1 MKNYIIQLTIITSLL
16 NIDNLQAQSTYI
28 DIDGS
33 ITEYLWGKNSS
44 LFSNNE
50 LIIAENDSA
59 YFIAVK
65 TKANAIVNVLL
76 QSDSDLY
83 IFHSSLSVG
92 MAHYKIN
99 DSKIGSLSKG
109 FSEYDESWIY
119 RDNKISSAFKGVT
132 FKNSYAKHKWFA
144 STMNMGNIG
153 ETEFV
158 ISKSIVNKNSKLCIL
173 YDESFNLNFFPQQAS
188 ITNSKN
194 TDFTIHLGNT
204 PNEINFTP
212 SNWLILKND

>member
-1 MKNYIIQLTIITSLL
+1 
-16 NIDNLQAQSTYI
+16 
-28 DIDGS
+28 
-33 ITEYLWGKNSS
+33 
-44 LFSNNE
+44 
-50 LIIAENDSA
+50 
-59 YFIAVK
+59 
-65 TKANAIVNVLL
+65 
-76 QSDSDLY
+76 
-83 IFHSSLSVG
+83 

-99 DSKIGSLSKG
+99 DSKIGSLLKG